1 MSVNDEIQKIYFD
14 QKPKLSSNH
23 NTSKNELVVLDTKSP
38 KVHTSEGD
46 WTPVRRLSIKDL
58 PFEPSTSAPFPSNV
72 KTIADALEY
81 LINHSGGGEQTTGI
95 FPSAMLTLRNGA
107 LESGS
112 NVTLP
117 FDEQYT
123 HYTKYNVT
131 DLTGGIISGNR
142 VILDPGAAD
151 LPADSLYSAK
161 VTISAFLSLSEGT
174 EAAKVS
180 LTAGSETSDYGSETF
195 STDDVAVG
203 IDTVGIGTLPVSL
216 DVLFV
221 NITKATDRGIWV
233 SYTSD
238 KALWA
243 PKFYVT
249 VTYIP
254 QKKVIDVLSGN
265 ALYTNYF
272 NGEEGDFKL
281 ATNYPEDK
289 VLSVQD

>member
-23 NTSKNELVVLDTKSP
+23 NTSKNELIVLDTKAP

-58 PFEPSTSAPFPSNV
+58 PFEPSASAPFPSNV
-72 KTIADALEY
+72 KTIAQALEY

-95 FPSAMLTLRNGA
+95 FPSAMLTISSREIVANTEA
-107 LESGS
+107 R
-112 NVTLP
+112 LP
-117 FDEQYT
+117 FDPQYT
-123 HYTKYNVT
+123 HYTTYNIT
-131 DLTGGIISGNR
+131 DR
-142 VILDPGAAD
+142 VLIDSSAAD
-151 LPADSLYSAK
+151 LPDDTMYSAK
-161 VTISAFLSLSEGT
+161 VTISAFLSHSGT
-174 EAAKVS
+174 EETATVS
-180 LTAGSETSDYGSETF
+180 LSAHSETSDYGAEVF
-195 STDDVAVG
+195 STGDV
-203 IDTVGIGTLPVSL
+203 TVGKDTMPVSL

-221 NITKATDRGIWV
+221 NITKATDRGIWIT
-233 SYTSD
+233 YTSN

-243 PKFYVT
+243 SKFYVT
-249 VTYIP
+249 ITYIP